1 MATSGDIIIRYFLQC
16 DGNDVQSQGQQEKE
30 EKFLATDQEAGLCP
44 GSRRARARGRAV
56 SVVSALVILV
66 NCSIPALVAIGDR
79 R

>member
-44 GSRRARARGRAV
+44 GSRRARV
-56 SVVSALVILV
+56 
-66 NCSIPALVAIGDR
+66 CSECISNSSQL
-79 R
+79 